1 MEEKSLNEL
10 IESKDNISEQLKLLR
25 KHRER
30 EDVKE
35 YINSLL
41 ENRYVTDY
49 VRYMIDKYYFNNK
62 EAVKVE
68 KNSIERVFKA
78 LLRPVKVKTKKYAET
93 NIKVGDNVS
102 IVDGPFNGFNGIVEK
117 VDNEYA
123 KFIISIKIFEE
134 SHSINVDF
142 DHVDKNIL

>member
-68 KNSIERVFKA
+68 KNSIERVFKV

-117 VDNEYA
+117 IDNEYA
-123 KFIISIKIFEE
+123 EFAVLINLFEDFFTVQVEFEFVIK
-134 SHSINVDF
+134 
-142 DHVDKNIL
+142 K

>member
-68 KNSIERVFKA
+68 KNSIERVFKV

-123 KFIISIKIFEE
+123 EFAVLINLFEDFFTVQVEFEFVIK
-134 SHSINVDF
+134 
-142 DHVDKNIL
+142 K

>member
-68 KNSIERVFKA
+68 KNSIERVFKV

-102 IVDGPFNGFNGIVEK
+102 IIDGPFKGIDGKITK
-117 VDNEYA
+117 VDKEYA
-123 KFIISIKIFEE
+123 EFDVLINLFKEFFTVQVEFEFVIK
-134 SHSINVDF
+134 
-142 DHVDKNIL
+142 K

>member
-68 KNSIERVFKA
+68 KNSIERVFKV

-123 KFIISIKIFEE
+123 EFAVLINLFEDFFTVQIEFEFVIK
-134 SHSINVDF
+134 
-142 DHVDKNIL
+142 K